1 MGLREN
7 ILSQPVSDLSIR
19 ELVSVPPTETVR
31 ETVALMRGKNMG
43 AAIVIDDAGYPIG
56 MFNEKLL
63 IHLFEAG
70 TDAMGDPVEKH
81 MTRSVACV
89 GTQETIATLIA
100 TIHSRGL
107 RWICICDEA
116 GKAIGI
122 SGVRGVMEYVTEHH
136 PRSVLVQPLQSK
148 LSVDE
153 REGA

>member
-7 ILSQPVSDLSIR
+7 ILSQPVADLAVR
-19 ELVSVPPTETVR
+19 ELVTAEPDSTVR
-31 ETVALMRGKNMG
+31 DAVAAMRQKNLG
-43 AAIVIDDAGYPIG
+43 AVIVVDDAGKPIG

-63 IHLFEAG
+63 IQLLDAG
-70 TDAMGDPVEKH
+70 GDVMDEPVERH
-81 MTRSVACV
+81 MTTNVACV
-89 GTQETIATLIA
+89 KTSDTIATLIA

-116 GKAIGI
+116 GKAVGI
-122 SGVRGVMEYVTEHH
+122 SGVRGVMEYVSEHH
-136 PRSVLVQPLQSK
+136 PRCVLVQPLESK